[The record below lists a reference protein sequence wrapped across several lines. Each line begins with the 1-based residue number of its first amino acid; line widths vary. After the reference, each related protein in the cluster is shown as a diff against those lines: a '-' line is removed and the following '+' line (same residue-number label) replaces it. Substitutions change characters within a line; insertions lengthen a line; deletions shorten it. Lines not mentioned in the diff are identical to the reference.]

1 MKPLQAPGFLI
12 LACMLIKCH
21 VASALMVC
29 IGVRKWRNMAMGS
42 TLGCLWSY
50 RLFLVNEDGWPD
62 NGKGESDSP
71 GQNNKE
77 AKGPHT
83 YSVFFFSCH
92 FQAFNIFFF
101 FLPLLS
107 YQNMLSEENMII
119 VMYNLYEFMHFISM
133 ELQTHWLLAW
143 EMMLRALR
151 LTCYVHCGQHSI
163 RDMTLPCH
171 TVY

>member
-1 MKPLQAPGFLI
+1 MRTVDLTMERGNQIVLDRTIRRLKDHILI
-12 LACMLIKCH
+12 L
-21 VASALMVC
+21 SFF
-29 IGVRKWRNMAMGS
+29 
-42 TLGCLWSY
+42 
-50 RLFLVNEDGWPD
+50 FLVIFRHLI
-62 NGKGESDSP
+62 S
-71 GQNNKE
+71 
-77 AKGPHT
+77 
-83 YSVFFFSCH
+83 
-92 FQAFNIFFF
+92 FFF